1 MANLVLLLIVAL
13 CLLQQWV
20 AYRTWRAFRESR
32 LVRRALFKGE
42 AFAHRYLMW
51 QRLYREILMTGG
63 RKDVDY

>member
-32 LVRRALFKGE
+32 LVRRALFKE
-42 AFAHRYLMW
+42 
-51 QRLYREILMTGG
+51 RLSLTATVCGSGYIG
-63 RKDVDY
+63 KY

>member
-32 LVRRALFKGE
+32 LVRRVLFKE
-42 AFAHRYLMW
+42 
-51 QRLYREILMTGG
+51 RLSLTATVCGSGYIG
-63 RKDVDY
+63 KY